1 MTKSGC
7 IPISDEEKYTSNGSI
22 VSPPTYTV
30 QEIDGKLYNSTLDI
44 CWPKRPLSGYH
55 SLAEYK
61 KRKRLIKKK
70 EKEDLEN
77 QKNLEKLVQ
86 ISEEDITQLDFEPY
100 TYVGCKSRS
109 GITKLL
115 KKKTLFY
122 IYHESDEIGDLK
134 TLNLPLKLAYKS
146 SEGKNFFFKINRSTR
161 NYCYIEYGPKM
172 RSEVYSCLEKMVECL
187 RLYGHMDYEKGT
199 FDMFP
204 IADIE
209 KRSIKRR

>member
-1 MTKSGC
+1 M
-7 IPISDEEKYTSNGSI
+7 E
-22 VSPPTYTV
+22 
-30 QEIDGKLYNSTLDI
+30 
-44 CWPKRPLSGYH
+44 
-55 SLAEYK
+55 
-61 KRKRLIKKK
+61 
-70 EKEDLEN
+70 EDLKIQQCDEN
-77 QKNLEKLVQ
+77 SAQ
-86 ISEEDITQLDFEPY
+86 ISEENISHLEYEPY

-109 GITKLL
+109 DISKLL

-122 IYHESDEIGDLK
+122 IYHECDEFGSLK

-146 SEGKNFFFKINRSTR
+146 SEGKNFFFKISRSKR

-172 RSEVYSCLEKMVECL
+172 RSEVYSCLEKMIECL

-209 KRSIKRR
+209 KKYNK

>member
-1 MTKSGC
+1 MDKGDP
-7 IPISDEEKYTSNGSI
+7 IPINNEEEFTSNGSI

-30 QEIDGKLYNSTLDI
+30 QEIDGKLYNSNLGI
-44 CWPKRPLSGYH
+44 CWPKRPQFGYH
-55 SLAEYK
+55 SLTEYK
-61 KRKRLIKKK
+61 KRKKQIKNKI
-70 EKEDLEN
+70 KEDLKKQQN
-77 QKNLEKLVQ
+77 FEKLAQ
-86 ISEEDITQLDFEPY
+86 ISEENMAQLDYEPY

-109 GITKLL
+109 EITKLL

-122 IYHESDEIGDLK
+122 IYHENDESGSLK
-134 TLNLPLKLAYKS
+134 SLNLPLKLAYKS
-146 SEGKNFFFKINRSTR
+146 SDGKNFFFRINRSKR

-172 RSEVYSCLEKMVECL
+172 RSEVYSCLEKMIECL

-209 KRSIKRR
+209 KKLNIM